1 MFVKLDETGADGL
14 IPIRSLGNEFFHHDA
29 DSQTLMGA
37 TTGLLIGLGQ
47 RVVVKLA
54 EAVPVSGGLILELI
68 ELDARVMPKAPAR
81 RFGKSAPRKP
91 GPRKPGPARDKAA
104 KVARKVKRTRG

>member
-1 MFVKLDETGADGL
+1 
-14 IPIRSLGNEFFHHDA
+14 
-29 DSQTLMGA
+29 MGA

-68 ELDARVMPKAPAR
+68 QLDERVMPKAPSR

-91 GPRKPGPARDKAA
+91 GPARTKAA
-104 KVARKVKRTRG
+104 KVARKVKRTRS